1 MTSIQI
7 YFASF
12 DVLTTDFNLC
22 YIIWNSQNVPSI
34 VRAAITWYKQMLFST
49 KNPLN
54 YSHINATWILSGKG
68 LKYHVISW
76 LGLIIDQHFWEQSIL
91 KTGTNMDPDISWFNS
106 RNKIHNDVPSWWDD
120 CHEQGSIIW
129 FACLPLI
136 GSWIISLLLASA
148 LKGHHGILSPHAL
161 NCKTWTN
168 LFSEN
173 PECRIN
179 EEEKHGN
186 GRQDWMEWDV
196 ISRAPFAP
204 VSEAYLWRRSR
215 PGRDSIQPCS
225 STYLLS

>member
-1 MTSIQI
+1 MSCHLTLMSCHGFNMVTYQAIWCFLVTMIYWQI
-7 YFASF
+7 
-12 DVLTTDFNLC
+12 
-22 YIIWNSQNVPSI
+22 
-34 VRAAITWYKQMLFST
+34 K
-49 KNPLN
+49 
-54 YSHINATWILSGKG
+54 LSA
-68 LKYHVISW
+68 HN
-76 LGLIIDQHFWEQSIL
+76 FWGQSIM
-91 KTGTNMDPDISWFNS
+91 KTGTTIVDPYISWFDS
-106 RNKIHNDVPSWWDD
+106 RNKFHNDVSWWDD
-120 CHEQGSIIW
+120 CHEQGSIVW

-161 NCKTWTN
+161 NCKTWPN

-204 VSEAYLWRRSR
+204 VSEAYLWRRGGQEGTVFNHAPPHTCYHS
-215 PGRDSIQPCS
+215 PPSSSMPCIWGWS
-225 STYLLS
+225 VLVLQRVDW